1 MPNDNSN
8 PNPNPTAAPDPE
20 NYGLPANFVPID
32 SVPIIPSNPAAGTN
46 PYTSGTLPQNFG
58 LQPDSLGAQ
67 YKGGGTPFV
76 RLMPV
81 QGAPST
87 NAQSQSVAEKIVSE
101 TINNTT
107 NTSGEFISLQTNGVI
122 NAEQD
127 LLNLQSGTNTTA
139 VYVGAGA
146 VQINVPTMGA
156 EYQTVQQA
164 GVAKPQEPVLNFLA
178 PITAVDNP
186 GNTSTDIAVS
196 VMVGD
201 SGSGGVK
208 GLVPAP
214 GAGDAAAGKYLKADG
229 TFEVPPGT
237 GGAAYYQTIEEA
249 GVSKPQEPNLNFLA
263 PFVVTDNPGNSSTD
277 ISLNSSVASVDLTG
291 QNNNISAT
299 TIVTPGANGY
309 YRISGWAVSTN
320 TPSGGSIPA
329 ISILFTDADSNTV
342 QTAVLFSAKV
352 AVNAAGSYSFLNTS
366 TAAFPVW
373 SGTFYAKSGVAIQYE
388 ATSYAAGSG
397 TALVYA
403 LHLRLEG
410 PL

>member
-1 MPNDNSN
+1 MPNEQN
-8 PNPNPTAAPDPE
+8 PNITPEGE
-20 NYGLPANFVPID
+20 NYGLPENFAPVDAP
-32 SVPIIPSNPAAGTN
+32 PIIPVNIGASQN
-46 PYTSGTLPQNFG
+46 PYLSGSIPPNLN
-58 LQPDSLGAQ
+58 LQPDLIATDVR
-67 YKGGGTPFV
+67 GGRVPTV

-81 QGAPST
+81 QGSPAI
-87 NAQSQSVAEKIVSE
+87 NAQSKSVAQNVVNE

-107 NTSGEFISLQTNGVI
+107 NTNGEFVSLQVNGAINDEQDVLNIQNGV
-122 NAEQD
+122 
-127 LLNLQSGTNTTA
+127 NTTA
-139 VYVGAGA
+139 VYAGAGA
-146 VQINVPTMGA
+146 VQINVPAMGDN
-156 EYQTVQQA
+156 YQTVQEA

-291 QNNNISAT
+291 QNNNIGAT

-329 ISILFTDADSNTV
+329 ISILFTDADSNTA
-342 QTAVLFSAKV
+342 QTAVLFPAKV
-352 AVNAAGSYSFLNTS
+352 AVNAVGSYSFLNTGG
-366 TAAFPVW
+366 AAFPVW